1 MNRCIQHDLSL
12 KELNCEKGNYNNTYC
27 LELLIFSFLIYIYK
41 IKLRIYLLL
50 FIFIQLSYEYI
61 YLYQTYTYIYTH
73 IYFQTIS
80 IIRVIYKWWL
90 EQSLDILEMKQHIS
104 GPQDKTWLIENDTM
118 TQQTY
123 FFSHPGLHYW
133 AEKIS
138 LLSGFSRGSES
149 EKNTSLSSLL
159 ISSHFSMCLK
169 GKATSCLLYMLTWM
183 NLSQFNKV
191 LSDYFAKNGRCR
203 ESIPS
208 PNLYF
213 PLNLSTGEDRYKNNR
228 HNIKSK

>member
-1 MNRCIQHDLSL
+1 M
-12 KELNCEKGNYNNTYC
+12 
-27 LELLIFSFLIYIYK
+27 ELLIFSFLIYIYK
-41 IKLRIYLLL
+41 IKSWIYLLL

-73 IYFQTIS
+73 MYFQTIS
-80 IIRVIYKWWL
+80 IIIDKWWL

-104 GPQDKTWLIENDTM
+104 GPQDKIWLIENDTM

-138 LLSGFSRGSES
+138 LLSEFSRGSES

-159 ISSHFSMCLK
+159 ISSHFCMCLK
-169 GKATSCLLYMLTWM
+169 GKAMSCLLYMLTWM

-228 HNIKSK
+228 YNIKSK